1 MRLRPA
7 PSIMLETVKMWWSKT
22 IIRSRTIAVGVIAII
37 TFILNKVLGLENVD
51 FSSVVDLVD
60 GLQVS
65 EIGAMIAIVAMI
77 FLRRFIKTD
86 LSTPGVG
93 GANG

>member
-1 MRLRPA
+1 
-7 PSIMLETVKMWWSKT
+7 MLETVKQWWSKT
-22 IIRSRTIAVGVIAII
+22 ALRSRTIATGVVALI
-37 TFILNKVLGLENVD
+37 TFILSKILGLENVD
-51 FSSVVDLVD
+51 FASVVDLAD

-65 EIGAMIAIVAMI
+65 EIGGMIVIVLMI
-77 FLRRFIKTD
+77 LFRKFIKTD